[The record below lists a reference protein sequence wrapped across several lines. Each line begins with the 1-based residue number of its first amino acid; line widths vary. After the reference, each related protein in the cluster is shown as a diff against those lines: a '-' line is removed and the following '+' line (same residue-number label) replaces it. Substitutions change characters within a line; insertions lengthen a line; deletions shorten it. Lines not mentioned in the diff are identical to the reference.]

1 MSRRCEYG
9 KVFKNLY
16 CFQGF
21 KIDGINLDGLLVISL
36 GRTGLR
42 PRCPVCGKS
51 CRAESVYLRRVRDF
65 DIAGKS
71 CYLEFP
77 EYKVKCRCGHRGME
91 KLGFVRPYSHCTR
104 RYEEFVALLCD
115 HMSIKEVSEIT
126 GLPWRTVKDA
136 DMRCIRDWVLQ
147 VKREDPVFLGVDEV
161 AYEKGHH
168 YLTIVRDVQRGIV
181 IWAGEGRKETTLD
194 LFFQSLGEAVRKI
207 RAVVMDMWDPYIA
220 STSRWTRADIVF
232 DKFHVAK
239 KVNETLDKIRRREFA
254 NAAPSERREFKKK
267 RFIILKRRKNL
278 DETGIEKLSAL
289 MDRNKMLY
297 KAYLLKEQLMD
308 ILDTISKEE
317 ATHRLSLWEKNVR
330 RSKIP
335 EYQELVKTLE
345 YYMFGIHAYFDYGLT
360 NAASEG
366 FNNKIN
372 LIKRRAYGFHDIE
385 YFKLKI
391 LKLCG
396 RS

>member
-1 MSRRCEYG
+1 
-9 KVFKNLY
+9 
-16 CFQGF
+16 
-21 KIDGINLDGLLVISL
+21 
-36 GRTGLR
+36 
-42 PRCPVCGKS
+42 
-51 CRAESVYLRRVRDF
+51 
-65 DIAGKS
+65 
-71 CYLEFP
+71 
-77 EYKVKCRCGHRGME
+77 
-91 KLGFVRPYSHCTR
+91 
-104 RYEEFVALLCD
+104 
-115 HMSIKEVSEIT
+115 MSIKEVSEIT